1 MKQTILSISILFS
14 LIVFSSCQKQQE
26 DTATAEVKRAQSI
39 LTATLEGGKETR
51 TGLDNPENGVYYPH
65 WQETDEIA
73 VYGRN
78 GKQADKF
85 LLHTGAGT
93 ATATFAGPEPGD
105 NPVGLYPYSDIAEEG
120 LNDNVLTLE
129 LPAIQ
134 EYSYRSFGDGAYPM
148 LAVSQSGNLEFKNL
162 CSVLIIPLTGTTAP
176 VESIRFIA
184 HDENTS
190 VSGKATVRTDFDT
203 EPELIM
209 KEGESRAVTLLCG
222 GTYLLQDVPTYFFL
236 VIPPGTY
243 KGGFDLKIIS
253 SAGSLTRSVNTDV
266 TFRRSKYRSIST
278 IDFIPEEP
286 YTPVPD
292 IVDLGLS
299 IPWASCN
306 LGALISIQ
314 QGYYFAWGETQKKE
328 SYTWSN
334 YAFGN
339 SSSNLNKYTSSDG
352 KTILEPE
359 DDAAAVQLGDKWR
372 TPTQAEFQELL
383 EKCSWTWK
391 EDQYSY
397 LVTGPNGNSIFIPAA
412 ASSGGTDGY
421 GSTEFG
427 WYWTSS
433 LNVEDGKNQ
442 PYYLYFSE
450 AVSGPALYGN
460 GHRPTGAS
468 IRPVYGN
475 PPIHA
480 SSVSLNH
487 TELELTIGEQVQ
499 LKATV
504 LPENTSVKLVSW
516 FSSDNSI
523 ASVSADGLVTGT
535 GDGTATITVKT
546 VDGGKTASCRVTVGA
561 GGTGSPSIVDM
572 GLSVGWASFNLGA
585 SKPEEPGYHFA
596 WGELSEKAL
605 YQWSTYRWC
614 NGTEKSLTKYNNL
627 ADYGY
632 NGFVDNLMELDPE
645 DDAAQV
651 YLGQKWRMPTWDE
664 WIELCDNTTWT
675 WTTVG
680 DMGGYKV
687 VSTINGNS
695 LFFPAAGYGP
705 YSQYPS
711 AVGEAACYWSNT
723 LVDFRPSSAYVI
735 YFDTERKPW
744 PRADYEGRE
753 GRYSIRPIY
762 DYSTPA
768 DNHIYYTS
776 SDNNIVTPKSDA
788 FGQSSIIAN
797 TYTGGR
803 GIISFDSPVTEI
815 TEEAFGG
822 THLQTIE
829 LPSSLR
835 SIGDLAFEGC
845 EEMTSITI
853 PEGVTSIGY
862 DAFYACYVLS
872 SITIPSTVVE
882 IGSGPFLYCSSLSSF
897 YGKFASSDHLCLIQD
912 GALIQYAPGV
922 TNDSYTIPDGVVSIN
937 GSSFSRNTNLKHV
950 IIPSTVKN
958 IQNASF
964 FDLPNLTSVHISSG
978 ISQIGAYA
986 FYACSSLTSVTI
998 EATTPPKLGQNAFS
1012 ETNYCPIYV
1021 PAQSVDTYKST
1032 TGWSD
1037 YADRIMPVGDSSSTP
1052 SEAVDLGLSVG
1063 WAAFNVGASSPEEY
1077 GDCFAWGETE
1087 PKETYSWETYKW
1099 CHGTDSTLTKYCN
1112 DSQCGHNG
1120 FTDELSVLDAE
1131 DDAATVH
1138 WGSGWRMPTYAEVQ
1152 ELEENTT
1159 LSLSE
1164 YNGVKVF
1171 EVKSKIN
1178 GNVIYLP
1185 IAGYRNESGL
1195 NSAVTYRGF
1204 YWCSN
1209 LISWRTDMGSNL
1221 CISNSDPSS
1230 FGDKNSFGIYSWA
1243 YRYVG
1248 YSVRPVY
1255 DNN

>member
-1 MKQTILSISILFS
+1 MKQTILPISILFS

-26 DTATAEVKRAQSI
+26 NTATTEVKRAQSI

-105 NPVGLYPYSDIAEEG
+105 NPVGLYPYSDITEEG

-129 LPAIQ
+129 LPAVQ

-148 LAVSQSGNLEFKNL
+148 LAVSQSGDLEFKNL

-184 HDENTS
+184 HDDNTP
-190 VSGKATVRTDFDT
+190 VCGKATVRTDFDT
-203 EPELIM
+203 EPELVM
-209 KEGESRAVTLLCG
+209 KEGESRAVTLQCG
-222 GTYLLQDVPTYFFL
+222 GVYLLRDVPTYFFL

-299 IPWASCN
+299 VPWASCN
-306 LGALISIQ
+306 LGALRSDEE
-314 QGYYFAWGETQKKE
+314 GYYYAWGETQKKE
-328 SYTWSN
+328 SYSWSN
-334 YAFGN
+334 YAFG
-339 SSSNLNKYTSSDG
+339 SSSSSLNKYTSSDG
-352 KTILEPE
+352 KSILEQE

-372 TPTQAEFQELL
+372 IPTEAEFQELL

-391 EDQYSY
+391 ESRYSY
-397 LVTGPNGNSIFIPAA
+397 LVTGPNGNSIYIPAA
-412 ASSGGTDGY
+412 ASSEGTDGY

-427 WYWTSS
+427 WYWSS
-433 LNVEDGKNQ
+433 CLNVEDGKNR

-450 AVSGPALYGN
+450 AFSGPALYGN
-460 GHRPTGAS
+460 GYRPTGAS

-480 SSVSLNH
+480 SSVSLDH

-523 ASVSADGLVTGT
+523 ASVSTDGLVTGT

-546 VDGGKTASCRVTVGA
+546 VDGGKTADCRVTVRSGE
-561 GGTGSPSIVDM
+561 TDSPSIVDM

-596 WGELSEKAL
+596 WGELSEKAF
-605 YQWSTYRWC
+605 YEWSTYRWC

-627 ADYGY
+627 AEYGY

-711 AVGEAACYWSNT
+711 AIGEAACYWSNT
-723 LVDFRPSSAYVI
+723 IVDFQPSSAYAI

-753 GRYSIRPIY
+753 GRYSIRPVFG
-762 DYSTPA
+762 DSAFTPSISLDHSELELSVGGRKKLIA
-768 DNHIYYTS
+768 TVLPESASDSDKEVHWSS
-776 SDNNIVTPKSDA
+776 SDRSVAIIDYDGIVCGLSEGTAIITATA
-788 FGQSSIIAN
+788 FN
-797 TYTGGR
+797 GR
-803 GIISFDSPVTEI
+803 
-815 TEEAFGG
+815 
-822 THLQTIE
+822 
-829 LPSSLR
+829 R
-835 SIGDLAFEGC
+835 
-845 EEMTSITI
+845 
-853 PEGVTSIGY
+853 
-862 DAFYACYVLS
+862 
-872 SITIPSTVVE
+872 
-882 IGSGPFLYCSSLSSF
+882 
-897 YGKFASSDHLCLIQD
+897 
-912 GALIQYAPGV
+912 
-922 TNDSYTIPDGVVSIN
+922 
-937 GSSFSRNTNLKHV
+937 
-950 IIPSTVKN
+950 
-958 IQNASF
+958 
-964 FDLPNLTSVHISSG
+964 
-978 ISQIGAYA
+978 
-986 FYACSSLTSVTI
+986 
-998 EATTPPKLGQNAFS
+998 EATCRVTVENKTIG
-1012 ETNYCPIYV
+1012 V
-1021 PAQSVDTYKST
+1021 P
-1032 TGWSD
+1032 
-1037 YADRIMPVGDSSSTP
+1037 
-1052 SEAVDLGLSVG
+1052 EAVDLGLSVQWSTFNLG
-1063 WAAFNVGASSPEEY
+1063 AAAPEDDGLY
-1077 GDCFAWGETE
+1077 YAWGETT
-1087 PKETYSWETYKW
+1087 PNAFVSSSNYKW
-1099 CHGTDSTLTKYCN
+1099 YSYQDRTYLKYNWIEGSGTVDYKYY
-1112 DSQCGHNG
+1112 
-1120 FTDELSVLDAE
+1120 LDLE
-1131 DDAATVH
+1131 DDAAH
-1138 WGSGWRMPTYAEVQ
+1138 YNLNGDWRMPTAFEQMELMYHCEWTYVKNYQGSGISGCIVHGATEETCDNTIFIPSGSYQSSTLEFSKSYIQGPYAQNGMVTGDDAMEYGDYCYSACAMHRLSSFLIRPVSGPRVAWSAIPGD
-1152 ELEENTT
+1152 LE
-1159 LSLSE
+1159 
-1164 YNGVKVF
+1164 F
-1171 EVKSKIN
+1171 
-1178 GNVIYLP
+1178 GNVPVGSTATKPLIVKNT
-1185 IAGYRNESGL
+1185 GESTIEM
-1195 NSAVTYRGF
+1195 NVEAR
-1204 YWCSN
+1204 
-1209 LISWRTDMGSNL
+1209 
-1221 CISNSDPSS
+1221 DPFSM
-1230 FGDKNSFGIYSWA
+1230 D
-1243 YRYVG
+1243 V
-1248 YSVRPVY
+1248 YSVTLAPGESQTINVSFSPTEKRDYKGSTSIAVRGMGRPWI
-1255 DNN
+1255 NIFGTGI